1 MTVEVHLQVCSFVLL
16 LEMSNSSGCP
26 MKLPWQNDTRV
37 GKWLQ
42 FYMCILFRGSN
53 FTKCKIHFP
62 PMSMTKKVIL
72 GSLFFIKFY
81 STLITMLLTI
91 SQLDNQCII
100 KLIQEEHWFNNAL
113 LLTYTFS
120 LITGFANEL
129 LSSCG
134 QQDFVEHECYYIFA
148 ICMVLLSALK
158 MMK

>member
-1 MTVEVHLQVCSFVLL
+1 
-16 LEMSNSSGCP
+16 
-26 MKLPWQNDTRV
+26 
-37 GKWLQ
+37 
-42 FYMCILFRGSN
+42 
-53 FTKCKIHFP
+53 
-62 PMSMTKKVIL
+62 MSMTKKVIL

-91 SQLDNQCII
+91 SELDNQCII

-113 LLTYTFS
+113 LLTHTFS